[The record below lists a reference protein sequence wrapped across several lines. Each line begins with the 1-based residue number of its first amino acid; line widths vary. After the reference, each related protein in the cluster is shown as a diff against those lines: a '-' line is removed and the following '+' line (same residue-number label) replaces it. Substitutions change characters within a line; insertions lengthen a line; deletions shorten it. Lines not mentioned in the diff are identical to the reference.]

1 MVIYGMT
8 CVKYVAQLH
17 LRRQTAIRAMTD
29 QEVIVR
35 PWSSQCLMPW
45 TPVDQAT
52 WAHLRCGRL
61 QSSQVSSNAFSTS
74 RHRCAML
81 FMPNNEINEQECN
94 ACFQLFLL
102 SGLEVC
108 KAVRSI
114 SPLLMWAGMAGSCSI
129 QGFTGTDQE
138 WREEFD
144 LLRQECTQAAS
155 QGDNDGESLVGD
167 SIKCLG
173 PAVSVFWE
181 GQTFIDFSFIFV
193 AWLQLDQPK
202 TRVISSCVHDFFPHV
217 FKPTA
222 VSNF

>member
-17 LRRQTAIRAMTD
+17 LRRQTAIRTMTD

-81 FMPNNEINEQECN
+81 FMPNNEINEQDCN

-114 SPLLMWAGMAGSCSI
+114 SPLLMWAGMEGSCSI

-222 VSNF
+222 VGNF

>member
-1 MVIYGMT
+1 
-8 CVKYVAQLH
+8 
-17 LRRQTAIRAMTD
+17 
-29 QEVIVR
+29 
-35 PWSSQCLMPW
+35 
-45 TPVDQAT
+45 
-52 WAHLRCGRL
+52 
-61 QSSQVSSNAFSTS
+61 
-74 RHRCAML
+74 ML
-81 FMPNNEINEQECN
+81 FKQECN

-108 KAVRSI
+108 RAVRSI

-167 SIKCLG
+167 SIMCLG
-173 PAVSVFWE
+173 PAVSVFWV

-202 TRVISSCVHDFFPHV
+202 TRRAKSSCVHDFFPHV

-222 VSNF
+222 VGNF